1 MKHLFFLLIVASL
14 MMGCKTTGTSVSPE
28 PMQTVPFGSVKPL
41 GWLQAQMRNDLN
53 GLVGHLPQLVPVL
66 FSDSI
71 YGSGRIHPQSGAPDL
86 GNLKSGDAEGEDQY
100 KWWNSETQSNTW
112 DGLIRHVLLVGTPE
126 ERQRIDAYI
135 QQILRTQDE
144 DGYLGIY
151 SPELRYR
158 FQSENG
164 ELWAKATL
172 LRGLV
177 AYWEA
182 TGDQRVF
189 AAIQKSVEETMNAYP
204 IDQSQ
209 PFFAGDGFTGG
220 VSHGLN
226 FTDVLEMLYQRTG
239 DLRYR
244 SYAVFLYTNFSQ
256 NPASESD
263 AQMGN
268 LLTPGTRLMAHGVHT
283 YEHLRPLALAALASG
298 DTTVQKA
305 LQIYLER
312 LEEVVTVTGGPIGD
326 EWIDGRKADA
336 GIGYEFCSLH
346 ELCASY
352 AHMLLWTADARFGDL
367 AENTFYNAAQGA
379 RDPHHSAIAYLK
391 TDNSFEMTG
400 TCNGEPEPGRI
411 QTRYKYSPAHQDVAV
426 CCAPN
431 AGRITPYFLQMSWLQ
446 QKDTIVHALLVPSE
460 LSTGE
465 GKEALQ
471 IRCETDYPYD
481 LSLRYTI
488 TQPSGRQRTI
498 KIRKPS
504 WALEVRC
511 SESFREANGFLVIS
525 RVFGSNDSFTLSFSA
540 EPEVVIQGESQYY
553 FRCGPLV
560 YALDIPVTP
569 VPGDRVYGP
578 GFQDWFYPRTPFL
591 PLQYVPG
598 NGFSLIGGKLR
609 VELLQPAT
617 GEQAQYELIPIGK
630 TALRQAAF

>member
-1 MKHLFFLLIVASL
+1 MKRCFFLFFAALG
-14 MMGCKTTGTSVSPE
+14 MMGCKNQGTPTGPKPLHTL
-28 PMQTVPFGSVKPL
+28 PFGSVKPL
-41 GWLQAQMRNDLN
+41 GWLQAQMRYDLD
-53 GLVGHLPQLVPVL
+53 GMVGHLPRLAPVL
-66 FSDSI
+66 FTDSI
-71 YGSGRIHPQSGAPDL
+71 YGSARIHPRSAAPDL
-86 GNLKSGDAEGEDQY
+86 GNLKSGDAEGDDQY

-112 DGLIRHVLLVGTPE
+112 DGIIRHVLLVGTPE
-126 ERQRIDAYI
+126 EHQRIDAYV
-135 QQILRTQDE
+135 QQMLRTQDT

-164 ELWAKATL
+164 ELWAKTTL
-172 LRGLV
+172 FRGLM

-189 AAIQKSVEETMNAYP
+189 AAIQKAVEETMNGYP
-204 IDQSQ
+204 IHRSQ
-209 PFFAGDGFTGG
+209 PFFAGSGFTGG

-244 SYAVFLYTNFSQ
+244 TYAVFLYTNFSQ
-256 NPASESD
+256 NHASEAD
-263 AQMGN
+263 AQKEI

-298 DTTVQKA
+298 DTSIQEA

-326 EWIDGRKADA
+326 EWIAGRKADA

-346 ELCASY
+346 ELCTSY
-352 AHMLLWTADARFGDL
+352 AHMQLWTADARFGDL
-367 AENTFYNAAQGA
+367 AENIFFNAAQGA
-379 RDPHHSAIAYLK
+379 RDPYHSAIAYLK

-411 QTRYKYSPAHQDVAV
+411 QTRYKYSPVHQDVAV

-446 QKDTIVHALLVPSE
+446 QKDTLVHALLAPSE
-460 LSTGE
+460 LKIGE
-465 GKEALQ
+465 GKDTLR
-471 IRCETDYPYD
+471 IRCETDYPYG
-481 LSLRYTI
+481 LSLRYAI

-498 KIRKPS
+498 KIRRPS
-504 WALEVRC
+504 WAHAVQC
-511 SESFREANGFLVIS
+511 SESFREENGFLVIS
-525 RVFGSNDSFTLSFSA
+525 RIFGSDETFTLSFSA
-540 EPEVVIQGESQYY
+540 EPEAVVQGESQHY
-553 FRCGPLV
+553 FRRGPLV
-560 YALDIPVTP
+560 YALDIPATP
-569 VPGDRVYGP
+569 APGERVYDA
-578 GFQDWFYPRTPFL
+578 GFQDWFYPRTDFL
-591 PLQYVPG
+591 PLKYVPG
-598 NGFSLIGGKLR
+598 NDVSFREGKLW
-609 VELLQPAT
+609 VNLVQPAT
-617 GEQAQYELIPIGK
+617 GEQAPYGLIPIGK